1 MFMCR
6 IYIHRPTRRRRHL
19 RRCSLPRRMIER
31 KAAARGLANRRRRRR
46 RRQTPAHRFDPSTR
60 LPRHSSSN
68 NNSNPTCL
76 RRHPHLPTVTTTIT
90 STTFSMIP
98 TSSRP
103 RNVPKPS
110 YVRNSDSNPT
120 KNNRPILATIAPYS
134 MPNKRR
140 NDAINYAI
148 SIKYG
153 PRIKTF

>member
-19 RRCSLPRRMIER
+19 RRCSLQRRMIER
-31 KAAARGLANRRRRRR
+31 KAAARGLANRRRR

-60 LPRHSSSN
+60 LPRHSSS
-68 NNSNPTCL
+68 SSYPTCL
-76 RRHPHLPTVTTTIT
+76 RRHPHLPTLTTTIT
-90 STTFSMIP
+90 STTLSMIP